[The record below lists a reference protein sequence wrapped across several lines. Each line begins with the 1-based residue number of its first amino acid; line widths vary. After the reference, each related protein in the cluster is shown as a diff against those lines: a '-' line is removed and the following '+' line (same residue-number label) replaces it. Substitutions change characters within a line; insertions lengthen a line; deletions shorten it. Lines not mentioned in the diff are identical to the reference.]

1 MRPAEIKAVLDQY
14 VIGQDDAK
22 RYMSV
27 AVYNHYKR
35 IMSHDKKH
43 QDDVEIDKSNN
54 TVGYKIRAAQQEK
67 VPYMLVVGGKEIEQN
82 AVAVRSRKDGEKGV
96 MPVDQFISEIMMEIA
111 EKRR

>member
-1 MRPAEIKAVLDQY
+1 MVALTTDQYQSIISTMKTGASTFRANPRIAAVLTAEANL
-14 VIGQDDAK
+14 GM
-22 RYMSV
+22 R
-27 AVYNHYKR
+27 
-35 IMSHDKKH
+35 
-43 QDDVEIDKSNN
+43 VEIDKSNN